1 MIKTDKMRSHPDFCS
16 EIRDDKDRKAIK
28 EAWDRGWF
36 SLKSE
41 SQVRN
46 DLELIELRAYKL
58 RQIDLEAE
66 VKLARELVRLK
77 SELGENPSSN

>member
-1 MIKTDKMRSHPDFCS
+1 
-16 EIRDDKDRKAIK
+16 
-28 EAWDRGWF
+28 
-36 SLKSE
+36 
-41 SQVRN
+41 VRN